1 MSEYKKRGL
10 TDSIAFKAAREQK
23 NWFGFLKRLHQT
35 STIYQLL
42 FSTILVGLYGWFFVY
57 FHLEVL
63 KKDEKISTTTHQVL
77 GLTLGFL
84 LAMRSNSAYDRW
96 WEGRKIVGGLVN
108 TSRNMAI
115 SLSQI
120 LPYHDIELR
129 RRYAGLLSSYCFAFK
144 EHLRKGVDF
153 SEMKDLSPEVL
164 ARARDCEHV
173 PNFLMSTLYSRV
185 MAYLAACPN
194 GNAYVLVFSNLLT
207 EFTNYIGGCE
217 RIKKTPLPGSYTL
230 HLKFFILIYIL
241 TLPFGIYHELH
252 YWTIPA
258 VMLIFYAMAGL
269 EIIGEEIEDP
279 FGTDLN
285 DIPMDTIVNTIHRNV
300 YEILLN
306 PAESR
311 WEPTPIES

>member
-1 MSEYKKRGL
+1 MPEHKKRGIV
-10 TDSIAFKAAREQK
+10 DSIPFRAAREQK
-23 NWFGFLKRLHQT
+23 NWFEFLRRLHQ
-35 STIYQLL
+35 STTVYQLL
-42 FSTILVGLYGWFFVY
+42 FSTALVGLYAWFFVY
-57 FHLEVL
+57 FHLEIL

-108 TSRNMAI
+108 TSRSLAI
-115 SLSQI
+115 GLSQI
-120 LPYHDIELR
+120 LPYHDMELR

-153 SEMKDLSPEVL
+153 SEMKDLSPEL
-164 ARARDCEHV
+164 IAQARKREHV
-173 PNFLMSTLYSRV
+173 PNFLMSTLYARI
-185 MAYLAACPN
+185 MAYLSAHPEGTWYFRIFTTHLN
-194 GNAYVLVFSNLLT
+194 
-207 EFTNYIGGCE
+207 EFTHYIGGCE

-285 DIPMDTIVNTIHRNV
+285 DIPMDAIVNTIHRNV
-300 YEILLN
+300 YEILLH
-306 PAESR
+306 PADAS
-311 WEPTPIES
+311 WEKISIDE

>member
-1 MSEYKKRGL
+1 MPEYKKRGL
-10 TDSIAFKAAREQK
+10 TDSIAFKAALEQK
-23 NWFGFLKRLHQT
+23 NWFGFLSRLHQT

-42 FSTILVGLYGWFFVY
+42 FSTALVGLYAWFFVY

-63 KKDEKISTTTHQVL
+63 GKDEKISTTTHQVL

-108 TSRNMAI
+108 SSRNLAI

-120 LPYHDIELR
+120 LPYHDLELR

-153 SEMKDLSPEVL
+153 SEMKDLSPEL
-164 ARARDCEHV
+164 IAQARTREHV
-173 PNFLMSTLYSRV
+173 PNFLMSSLYSRI
-185 MAYLAACPN
+185 MAFLAEHPL
-194 GNAYVLVFSNLLT
+194 GNTYVRVFTTHLN

-230 HLKFFILIYIL
+230 HLKFFILIYIT

-285 DIPMDTIVNTIHRNV
+285 DIPMDAIVHTIHRNV

-306 PAESR
+306 PAEAY
-311 WEPTPIES
+311 WEPTNIES